1 MKKRAKRILAAVLCA
16 VMVLTAVPL
25 STAVQESEINSDSS
39 SAFSSQSGLNLIAN
53 NLMSGEDS
61 GDYSIVYL
69 DIEDKTATVELNNK
83 EACTLVVAI
92 YEEGSMHMFASG
104 VKEIEANAG
113 TAEVEIDID
122 TMPETYVAKAFL
134 LDGGQYALCKEYVS
148 YKHTNAY
155 LEFLDKEPKDFSGK
169 EVVVFD
175 DSKEQTDF
183 GVFDDAVIIEDS
195 AEEMTFSFDEATN
208 TYTFENAGDD
218 LKNLSVGDVY
228 YYQYGEKSNEFL
240 LFKVE
245 SVSSSGSTVTVVQDE
260 DIALSE
266 AFSFIRVDN
275 YGDYSDISANDFT
288 YGSALTP
295 IGSAAKA
302 RNIVY
307 EENETNEWGT
317 SISLDYT
324 AAEGLGGA
332 AEATVSATLGY
343 KLKVHVELYYDP
355 ELFGEDFY
363 EFKSEITNTFTIAGL
378 SITGKISLPEDKV
391 NIESPSIP
399 VGPFTLSIGAA
410 PIVSV
415 SASLSGDVNVTKK
428 LTVTADSTNGMDKSA
443 TSSTTFEPEFE
454 NEFTVKFGAKVSAE
468 LALALI
474 IELEPSVSGGVEFT
488 GDLDVVGV
496 LADKHHDCYT
506 CIDCESN
513 VFINGLFTLKVKII
527 PKVMDFEWP
536 FIDLTKTWHLYD
548 FYISISSQ
556 GFKTDLGECPNIRYR
571 ALVKVKDEEGKN
583 LEGVTVKCAS
593 GVCDSNGDGKFNETS
608 ILTDANGE
616 AIFYLKKGAHY
627 FTAEKVKY
635 LKAKTDVSVIQSS
648 KYVPI
653 TMKDDKQYNVTLKI
667 TDKDG
672 NPLSGATFYSE
683 TAYYDVDGDGVNEK
697 TSAVTGSDG
706 IATLQFSEGV
716 HTVSASCNGYET
728 KTQQT
733 IVTEDKT
740 FTIKLDKIEY
750 YNLSIAVKDE
760 EGNAIPGAAV
770 TVTGDADQDGTDET
784 ETANTTTSGAASFK
798 LKSTSWDV
806 TVSRD
811 GYLTKSVTVI
821 WLNEDKDLEV
831 VLQEGNEYKLNL
843 KVVDKKGN
851 AISDALVTLSG
862 DSNGDEID
870 ESIQIFSNSSGMA
883 IFKLVPGTWFVTV
896 SKDKFETNTSYVSII
911 DSDIKKEIVLKKD
924 GFKTGDI
931 IEFGFYPQS
940 EVEDEILLDEL
951 NKVNLKWNFYNY
963 YSGNGQDN
971 SMEQVDYMKY
981 ADVEYNNEKYRAVTF
996 SAYRPSYSYGGNDSF
1011 YSEQDDNGYYV
1022 GNIYWFKYEPI
1033 KWRVLDPDEGLVF
1046 CETIIDTQA
1055 YNNTSYYN
1063 AENGKWYKDPT
1074 YTVDANEYATSSI
1087 REWLNDDF
1095 YNSAFSDEELKYLYI
1110 REIDNGEYTSGG
1122 SLVCYDETTYDKVF
1136 LLSITEVKNW
1146 EYGFKNN
1153 DSRCAYPSDYARCQG
1168 LLCSYF
1174 RAWLLRTAEYS
1185 ENCSNAFYVRGFDGG
1200 TAFSSMVCYTDR
1212 GVRPAI
1218 LLDLD
1223 NDFFDSQLPKTFE
1236 LYFSKTSTNSLDSQ
1250 AVEAI
1255 ETSAEGVINFTEK
1268 NAVASNDYILLNV
1281 KGWGEDFRLKSE
1293 NLFFIDRVTAD
1304 ENGAVSVSFTPSEY
1318 HADSVTLLIGDFGN
1332 GIEAKEIKPAVSIK
1346 NNPGSATIKYGE
1358 TLRLTALAENL
1369 PAGAYIKWFAEGSG
1383 VEIAQNADGSVCE
1396 VKSVS
1401 SGTATVIARVVDENG
1416 NPITDSNGAEISA
1429 SQKITSKAGFFQK
1442 IISFFKNLFGI
1453 NRTIV
1458 QVFKGII

>member
-1 MKKRAKRILAAVLCA
+1 MKKLFAFVLCI
-16 VMVLTAVPL
+16 VMVVSAVPVISL
-25 STAVQESEINSDSS
+25 AQGNNLLNSSDTNV
-39 SAFSSQSGLNLIAN
+39 FSSKTGLNLIAN
-53 NLMSGEDS
+53 NLTSGEDS

-69 DIEDKTATVELNNK
+69 NIEDKNAEVELNNK

-92 YEEGSMHMFASG
+92 YEEGGNHMLASG

-113 TAEVEIDID
+113 TAKVEIDID

-134 LDGGQYALCKEYVS
+134 LDANQYALCKEYVS
-148 YKHTNAY
+148 YRHTNAY
-155 LEFLDKEPKDFSGK
+155 LKFLEKEPEDFSGK
-169 EVVVFD
+169 NVVVFD
-175 DSKEQTDF
+175 DGKEQTDF
-183 GVFDDAVIIEDS
+183 GVFDDSVIVDDS
-195 AEEMTFSFDEATN
+195 SADMTYSFDESTD
-208 TYTFENAGDD
+208 TYTFENAGEE
-218 LKNLSVGDVY
+218 LKNLGAGDIY

-245 SVSSSGSTVTVVQDE
+245 SVSSSGSTVTVVQDD

-275 YGDYSDISANDFT
+275 YGDYSDISADDFT

-295 IGSAAKA
+295 IGSAPKA

-317 SISLDYT
+317 SASLKYT

-332 AEATVSATLGY
+332 AKAEISATVGY

-355 ELFGEDFY
+355 VLFGKDFY

-391 NIESPSIP
+391 NIESPPVP

-410 PIVSV
+410 PIVSA
-415 SASLSGDVNVTKK
+415 SASLSGDANVTKK
-428 LTVTADSTNGMDKSA
+428 MTVTADSTNGIDKSA
-443 TSSTTFEPEFE
+443 TSSTDFEPEFE
-454 NEFTVKFGAKVSAE
+454 DGFVVKFGVKIYAT
-468 LALALI
+468 LAFTEIVQLV
-474 IELEPSVSGGVEFT
+474 PSVSGGVEFT
-488 GDLDVVGV
+488 GDLDLVGV

-513 VFINGLFTLKVKII
+513 VFINGSFTLKVKII
-527 PKVMDFEWP
+527 PEIMDFEWP

-583 LEGVTVKCAS
+583 LAGVTVKCAS

-608 ILTDANGE
+608 ILTDSNGE

-635 LKAKTDVSVIQSS
+635 LKAETDVSVIQSS

-653 TMKDDKQYNVTLKI
+653 TMKEDKLYNVTLKI

-706 IATLQFSEGV
+706 MATLQFSEGV

-750 YNLSIAVKDE
+750 YNLRVSVKDE

-770 TVTGDADQDGTDET
+770 TVTGDADNDGTDET
-784 ETANTTTSGAASFK
+784 ETANTTTSGEATFK
-798 LKSTSWDV
+798 LLSSSWDV
-806 TVSRD
+806 TVSKED
-811 GYLTKSVTVI
+811 YYSKTITVI
-821 WLNEDKDLEV
+821 WLNEDKELEV
-831 VLQEGNEYKLNL
+831 VLE
-843 KVVDKKGN
+843 VD
-851 AISDALVTLSG
+851 
-862 DSNGDEID
+862 DS
-870 ESIQIFSNSSGMA
+870 
-883 IFKLVPGTWFVTV
+883 L
-896 SKDKFETNTSYVSII
+896 
-911 DSDIKKEIVLKKD
+911 
-924 GFKTGDI
+924 KTGDI
-931 IEFGFYPQS
+931 IELGSYPQS
-940 EVEDEILLDEL
+940 EVTDSAVIAEL
-951 NKVNLKWNFYNY
+951 SFLAGDNKSWTSYGY
-963 YSGNGQDN
+963 YSGTGDYNDGQMKPGN
-971 SMEQVDYMKY
+971 YMRYK
-981 ADVEYNNEKYRAVTF
+981 DVVYGSYKYRGVVFDT
-996 SAYRPSYSYGGNDSF
+996 YRPYCTGDETTTSGSNTY
-1011 YSEQDDNGYYV
+1011 QDDNGYIC
-1022 GNIYWFKYEPI
+1022 GNVYWFRYEPI
-1033 KWRVLDPDEGLVF
+1033 EWRVLDPDIGIVMA
-1046 CETIIDTQA
+1046 ETILDSQA
-1055 YNNTSYYN
+1055 YNNYVVSGGKEYDGEASWGDSSQTYYPN
-1063 AENGKWYKDPT
+1063 N
-1074 YTVDANEYATSSI
+1074 YAKSSI

-1095 YNSAFSDEELKYLYI
+1095 YNTAFSTTEQNMI
-1110 REIDNGEYTSGG
+1110 EYTALDNSTYGHMY
-1122 SLVCYDETTYDKVF
+1122 SSYDSEPTYDKIY
-1136 LLSITEVKNW
+1136 LLSWDDVRNEI
-1146 EYGFKNN
+1146 YGF
-1153 DSRCAYPSDYARCQG
+1153 SDDTARKAQITDYVKCQG
-1168 LLCSYF
+1168 FYIDKFTEGSYSLY
-1174 RAWLLRTAEYS
+1174 WWLRTPSHYS
-1185 ENCSNAFYVRGFDGG
+1185 HYACYVDRSANVC
-1200 TAFSSMVCYTDR
+1200 TAGRVIIHYNV
-1212 GVRPAI
+1212 GVRPALNLNLKSLI
-1218 LLDLD
+1218 
-1223 NDFFDSQLPKTFE
+1223 SESEEISTASTF
-1236 LYFSKTSTNSLDSQ
+1236 SLSRTAANAVYTQ
-1250 AVEAI
+1250 AVEAT
-1255 ETSAEGVINFTEK
+1255 ETPAEGVITFTEK

-1281 KGWGEDFRLKSE
+1281 KNWGEEFRLKSE

-1304 ENGAVSVSFTPSEY
+1304 QNGAVSVSFTPSEY
-1318 HADSVTLLIGDFGN
+1318 HADSVTLLIGDFGS

-1346 NNPGSATIKYGE
+1346 NNHGSVTINYGE
-1358 TLRLTALAENL
+1358 TLRLTAIAENL
-1369 PAGAYIKWFAEGSG
+1369 PSGAYIKWFAEGSG
-1383 VEIAQNADGSVCE
+1383 IEIAQNADGSVCE

-1401 SGTATVIARVVDENG
+1401 SGTATVIARVVDKNG

-1442 IISFFKNLFGI
+1442 IISFFKNLFRI
-1453 NRTIV
+1453 NR
-1458 QVFKGII
+1458 IIEQ